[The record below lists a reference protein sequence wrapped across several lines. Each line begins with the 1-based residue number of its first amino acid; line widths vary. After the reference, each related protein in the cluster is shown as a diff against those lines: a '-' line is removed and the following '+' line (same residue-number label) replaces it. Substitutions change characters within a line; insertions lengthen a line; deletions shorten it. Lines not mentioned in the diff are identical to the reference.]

1 MRRHRTVKAT
11 LVVAAIAAAVAV
23 PVGTASAATVR
34 PMVHTAVN
42 EGSFP
47 SLSVCNSNGGA
58 FLAQG
63 ADSYNCL
70 PNGNGSYE
78 LWTYWS

>member
-23 PVGTASAATVR
+23 PVGTASAAAVR
-34 PMVHTAVN
+34 PMVHTSVD
-42 EGSFP
+42 EGAFP

-58 FLAQG
+58 YLAQG

-70 PNGNGSYE
+70 SNGNGTYE